1 MEPQIKSII
10 NNPDKNQNRLASSKV
25 NSMVISLIR
34 INEAFDL
41 HHPFKRNRV
50 VSCEVLILNSNFM
63 SVLKVVEILGNST
76 VSWEDA
82 VQQVVNEAS
91 KTIQNIK
98 SVYVQDMQ
106 AMIKDNKI
114 VQYRVNAKV
123 TFAIMD
129 H

>member
-1 MEPQIKSII
+1 M
-10 NNPDKNQNRLASSKV
+10 
-25 NSMVISLIR
+25 
-34 INEAFDL
+34 
-41 HHPFKRNRV
+41 
-50 VSCEVLILNSNFM
+50 
-63 SVLKVVEILGNST
+63 KVVEILGNST

-82 VQQVVNEAS
+82 VQQVVKEAS

-106 AMIKDNKI
+106 AMVENNKV

-123 TFAIMD
+123 TFGIVD

>member
-1 MEPQIKSII
+1 
-10 NNPDKNQNRLASSKV
+10 
-25 NSMVISLIR
+25 
-34 INEAFDL
+34 
-41 HHPFKRNRV
+41 
-50 VSCEVLILNSNFM
+50 M

-76 VSWEDA
+76 ESWEDA

-106 AMIKDNKI
+106 AMIEDNKI

-123 TFAIMD
+123 TFAIVD